1 MVSEHKL
8 GKSLGVATYYNIACP
23 GYDRTPQPMSH
34 TFYEMI
40 NNQCQSETLKSYRYS
55 ITV

>member
-34 TFYEMI
+34 TFYELI

-55 ITV
+55 TTV